1 MLNVKKDGYRKML
14 TIVGILLLFS
24 EISERNVYSL
34 PEKEEKDIFCF
45 ICSLGQHMLTQYV
58 REID

>member
-24 EISERNVYSL
+24 EISERNVAYL
-34 PEKEEKDIFCF
+34 KKKKKIFSVSSAAWDSTC
-45 ICSLGQHMLTQYV
+45 
-58 REID
+58 